1 MPEHRALGLAQDET
15 IVRDHDPRWAAA
27 YDAEATRLRLALDET
42 PVVVEHIGSTAVPG
56 LAAKP
61 ILDIAA
67 GYSDLTKMNLIHT
80 RIESL
85 DYVFHGDQG
94 DEGGMLFIKGSE
106 SSRTHY
112 LHGVAIDSPQWS
124 NYLGF
129 RDALRAS
136 PELRGAY
143 AALKKSLAAQ
153 FPHDRLSYLDGKAAF
168 INKALR
174 DLEPSSR

>member
-94 DEGGMLFIKGSE
+94 NEGGMLFIKGPE
-106 SSRTHY
+106 SSRTHTSTGSRSIP
-112 LHGVAIDSPQWS
+112 LSGATTSD
-124 NYLGF
+124 F
-129 RDALRAS
+129 ETRFERALS
-136 PELRGAY
+136 FGGPM
-143 AALKKSLAAQ
+143 Q
-153 FPHDRLSYLDGKAAF
+153 P
-168 INKALR
+168 
-174 DLEPSSR
+174 